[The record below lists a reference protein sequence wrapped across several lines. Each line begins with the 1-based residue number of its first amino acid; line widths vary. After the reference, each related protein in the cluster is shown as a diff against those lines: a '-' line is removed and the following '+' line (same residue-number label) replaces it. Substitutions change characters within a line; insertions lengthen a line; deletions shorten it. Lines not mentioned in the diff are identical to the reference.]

1 MLPFLIRSFFAFT
14 QVSQTYYVS
23 PNGNDTNDSTSP
35 AKAWKSI
42 EKVNQIALKV
52 GNKGLFEG
60 GKTFYGT
67 LRLDENDGGSA
78 FNKLHISTYGHGKA
92 TIKAG
97 DEGGILVHN
106 TLFC

>member
-1 MLPFLIRSFFAFT
+1 MIPMLPFLIRSFFAFT

-23 PNGNDTNDSTSP
+23 PNGNDTNDGTSP

-42 EKVNQIALKV
+42 EKVNQIALKA

-67 LRLDENDGGSA
+67 LQYFSTA
-78 FNKLHISTYGHGKA
+78 PISKISCWK
-92 TIKAG
+92 TI
-97 DEGGILVHN
+97 ILN
-106 TLFC
+106 